1 MFHISSVAGTHC
13 KSHTLTTM
21 SRRCIFIMLGMWLLS
36 SIDLQ
41 VTYSFRAIPEQHD
54 MMMMAGRMRF
64 MRKMVMTK
72 DWLCSFM
79 SLQARVQDRP
89 KDSGPY
95 FPHPIRG
102 KRAQSSAYIHVVA
115 TSSFA
120 LLLLIFS
127 SMDRDRHFQV

>member
-1 MFHISSVAGTHC
+1 
-13 KSHTLTTM
+13 
-21 SRRCIFIMLGMWLLS
+21 
-36 SIDLQ
+36 
-41 VTYSFRAIPEQHD
+41 

-79 SLQARVQDRP
+79 SPQARVQDRP

-102 KRAQSSAYIHVVA
+102 KRAQIRAYSHVVA
-115 TSSFA
+115 TSIFA
-120 LLLLIFS
+120 FLLLIFS
-127 SMDRDRHFQV
+127 SMDRDRHF